1 MAQFLQTSVSASHT
15 HKHNLCGHILNM
27 EAFSS
32 TLLDEIC
39 RFVNELLVQEVWS
52 VSAIRNQ
59 QDVILQKNIDY
70 NIEQKYTHTLSLMR
84 YWFAV
89 LGVKKKNDE
98 EKNACVWLS
107 KIHFSAQFIRRW

>member
-1 MAQFLQTSVSASHT
+1 MIFFISFSQLDGTISPDFCQCFTHT
-15 HKHNLCGHILNM
+15 NTTCRHILNM

-39 RFVNELLVQEVWS
+39 RFVNELLVQEVWN

-70 NIEQKYTHTLSLMR
+70 NTEQK
-84 YWFAV
+84 
-89 LGVKKKNDE
+89 
-98 EKNACVWLS
+98 
-107 KIHFSAQFIRRW
+107 